1 MILGKDEVKKY
12 LPQREPFL
20 FVDSVESYER
30 GKSVECR
37 LFLDP
42 EYPFFKGHFPDN
54 PIMPGVLMVE
64 AMAQSSGIIVALDAA
79 GGAQPTEPARVFYL
93 ASNNVKF
100 TNVVHAGETLA
111 IRAELAK
118 SFGALRQFSV
128 EISSGRKVAASGTLV
143 LAEAK

>member
-79 GGAQPTEPARVFYL
+79 GGAQPTEPARV
-93 ASNNVKF
+93 KF

>member
-37 LFLDP
+37 L
-42 EYPFFKGHFPDN
+42 YPFFKGHFPDN

-64 AMAQSSGIIVALDAA
+64 AMAQASGIIVALDAA

>member
-1 MILGKDEVKKY
+1 
-12 LPQREPFL
+12 
-20 FVDSVESYER
+20 
-30 GKSVECR
+30 
-37 LFLDP
+37 
-42 EYPFFKGHFPDN
+42 
-54 PIMPGVLMVE
+54 MPGVLMVE

-100 TNVVHAGETLA
+100 TNVVHAGETLS